1 MSALL
6 DMLEQS
12 RRLARALGADEPFA
26 RALGRRLRR
35 EDRANAIVRKALLRL
50 VALVA
55 AAERD
60 DAGAAEAR
68 GAGGRVPFVERGE
81 LLPVVRSLAADS
93 EPQVLVREMAR
104 DLLEQWSG

>member
-1 MSALL
+1 MGSC
-6 DMLEQS
+6 
-12 RRLARALGADEPFA
+12 GAPSTWS
-26 RALGRRLRR
+26 LRR
-35 EDRANAIVRKALLRL
+35 GTHSSAGPQIGRIVRKALLRL

>member
-1 MSALL
+1 M
-6 DMLEQS
+6 
-12 RRLARALGADEPFA
+12 
-26 RALGRRLRR
+26 
-35 EDRANAIVRKALLRL
+35 RKALLRL

-60 DAGAAEAR
+60 DAGAAEAAAAR
-68 GAGGRVPFVERGE
+68 ERRVPFVERGE
-81 LLPVVRSLAADS
+81 LLPVVRSLADDS